1 MSNGINFFEE
11 LLNKNIRSL
20 MFLGNGIFLAGPN
33 LALLKM
39 GGFTF
44 FQQGRAEFGPALTHL
59 EFFYLCNI
67 HISISFKI

>member
-1 MSNGINFFEE
+1 
-11 LLNKNIRSL
+11 
-20 MFLGNGIFLAGPN
+20 MFLGNGIFAAGPN

-59 EFFYLCNI
+59 EDFLPMQHSNQYQLQNL
-67 HISISFKI
+67 S